1 METNKNQPE
10 RITNYY
16 TRDDRNDQP
25 KNANGAQDHQGPSQ
39 KLNLNEMQHFI
50 KEALTTISAFAKQ
63 LEVPT
68 DSAPTPSD
76 K

>member
-1 METNKNQPE
+1 MEMNRKE
-10 RITNYY
+10 RITDHYV
-16 TRDDRNDQP
+16 RDDETDQS
-25 KNANGAQDHQGPSQ
+25 KNANGAQDHQGPSH
-39 KLNLNEMQHFI
+39 KLSPNEMQLFI